1 MGESK
6 KNDKQIHRFSAQPWP
21 LQSQFLT
28 SWTLS
33 SPWMPST
40 PSPVLTLLLHCKWVC
55 LVVGILSSQSSNT
68 NGPNKESIY
77 TSLWILHT
85 FSAGF
90 CIVSCWY
97 DIILD
102 FFKHGQK
109 EENDIGI
116 DSGIETSWVI
126 INDEY
131 YYNICASFKKTKYI
145 HIHTPL
151 FYRSFGSQ
159 IHTLIKLPNWS
170 LDWWIFQQTL
180 WMHLSFWWEPLVRDS
195 HEGLYKSLEDGRNF
209 PCFLGL
215 KVPTMQEMNMISIGR
230 TGR

>member
-1 MGESK
+1 MSYTIRSGIYFLGESK
-6 KNDKQIHRFSAQPWP
+6 KNDKQIHRFSSQPWP
-21 LQSQFLT
+21 LQSQFLA

-33 SPWMPST
+33 SPWTPST
-40 PSPVLTLLLHCKWVC
+40 PSPALTLLLQHKWVC
-55 LVVGILSSQSSNT
+55 LVVGILSSQSS

-85 FSAGF
+85 FSADV

-102 FFKHGQK
+102 FSKHGQK

-131 YYNICASFKKTKYI
+131 YYNICASFKKKLNIYI
-145 HIHTPL
+145 HTHTP
-151 FYRSFGSQ
+151 FFRSFGSQ
-159 IHTLIKLPNWS
+159 IHTLTFAKLVIGLMDFS
-170 LDWWIFQQTL
+170 FQQTL
-180 WMHLSFWWEPLVRDS
+180 WMHRQGVLL
-195 HEGLYKSLEDGRNF
+195 
-209 PCFLGL
+209 
-215 KVPTMQEMNMISIGR
+215 MR
-230 TGR
+230 TSCPW

>member
-6 KNDKQIHRFSAQPWP
+6 KNDIQIHRFSAQPWP

-131 YYNICASFKKTKYI
+131 YYNICASFKKKLYKYI
-145 HIHTPL
+145 HIHT
-151 FYRSFGSQ
+151 
-159 IHTLIKLPNWS
+159 HTPFLSILWLPNFTH
-170 LDWWIFQQTL
+170 LPNCQTGHWIDAPSGCPFDENL
-180 WMHLSFWWEPLVRDS
+180 LSVIAMKDFTKAWKTEES
-195 HEGLYKSLEDGRNF
+195 F
-209 PCFLGL
+209 PRFLGL
-215 KVPTMQEMNMISIGR
+215 KGANNARNEYGFYRKNR
-230 TGR
+230 